1 MSPRRGALL
10 IDSKTGR
17 GPLALLFSSWVSL
30 RYSSFFM
37 DPRLTLEDKVIIFLG
52 SVPHLGAAWRAQ
64 VSSRA
69 EVMGLL
75 VGSMPSTLS
84 SQDTWIRPSS
94 H

>member
-1 MSPRRGALL
+1 MSPGRGALL

-30 RYSSFFM
+30 RYSFFM

-52 SVPHLGAAWRAQ
+52 SVSHLGSAWRAQ

-69 EVMGLL
+69 EVMGLR